1 MVEYKTCQIS
11 DIIAD
16 AKKFGRVEEL
26 KSYGLGKV
34 NAKKIDEEGNK
45 VSYKRNRTFLE
56 IRKWYYETYYSEL
69 LPTKKPAK
77 KTMYNLL
84 EEL

>member
-34 NAKKIDEEGNK
+34 SGK
-45 VSYKRNRTFLE
+45 
-56 IRKWYYETYYSEL
+56 
-69 LPTKKPAK
+69 K
-77 KTMYNLL
+77 KTMYQLL

>member
-34 NAKKIDEEGNK
+34 NAKK
-45 VSYKRNRTFLE
+45 
-56 IRKWYYETYYSEL
+56 
-69 LPTKKPAK
+69 
-77 KTMYNLL
+77 TMYNLL